1 MWVTLDLVTFY
12 HKFNTICCETM
23 PKERS
28 RVCLRNNSCQL
39 CQYKR
44 HFIISTISTV
54 CVSLASTAICHHKAP
69 KTINWATTMTY
80 MTSWKKYI
88 YKCMAEMYMWMFNEE
103 TFILTWGFVF
113 WIRFNRGPHKTPQWS
128 WHATETTDASANRR
142 WASWTS
148 SQ

>member
-1 MWVTLDLVTFY
+1 MIYNTDKGRSIMIYNTDNRRLSEINKRKHSEARFTSKKTTGPFITTITMWVTLDLVTFY

-88 YKCMAEMYMWMFNEE
+88 
-103 TFILTWGFVF
+103 
-113 WIRFNRGPHKTPQWS
+113 
-128 WHATETTDASANRR
+128 
-142 WASWTS
+142 
-148 SQ
+148 